1 MNEVFKEEPLL
12 AIVLATDTVERVS
25 VVIESLKAQ
34 TIADR
39 IELVLV
45 TNASV
50 DEREASHVAKGLHSL
65 QLIPVPSVNPL
76 SVARAQGVRAARSPY
91 VFIAETHAYPDADLA
106 EKMVNLLSGEWDVV
120 VPGFRNANPISGLSW
135 AGFLSDY
142 GAWSRQLPAG
152 EIDRS
157 PSHDAG
163 FRRQVLLDFG
173 DRLDAA
179 LTFGDELFLT
189 LRSKGR
195 RCYFDST
202 AGIQHVNINRFGSFV
217 RERYLSGVLIGG
229 YRSSRW
235 TLGRRLFYAAAS
247 PLIPFVILSRIQR
260 GIREA
265 ARRETLPATTM
276 PAIVVGVILKAAG
289 EMRGYLFGASE
300 SAEEG
305 MTAFEVK
312 KLVFNGDQ
320 ED

>member
-1 MNEVFKEEPLL
+1 MNEVINENPVLS
-12 AIVLATDTVERVS
+12 IILATDTVNRVNA
-25 VVIESLKAQ
+25 VIDSLKAQ

-45 TNASV
+45 TSAGVN
-50 DEREASHVAKGLHSL
+50 ERESSSIASGLHSM
-65 QLIPVPSVNPL
+65 QVVSVPSVNPL

-91 VFIAETHAYPDADLA
+91 VFIAETHAYPDPDLA
-106 EKMVNLLSGEWDVV
+106 EKMVNLLSGDWDVV

-142 GAWSRQLPAG
+142 GAWSRRLPSG

-157 PSHDAG
+157 PSHDAA

-179 LTFGDELFLT
+179 LTFGDELYLT
-189 LRSKGR
+189 LRSRGR
-195 RCYFDST
+195 RCYFDSS
-202 AGIQHVNINRFGSFV
+202 AGIQHVNINGFGSFV

-235 TLGRRLFYAAAS
+235 TVGRRLFYAAAS

-265 ARRETLPATTM
+265 ARRDTLPATTM
-276 PAIVVGVILKAAG
+276 PAIVFGVMLKAAG
-289 EMRGYLFGASE
+289 EMRGYLLGAPE
-300 SAEEG
+300 SAEKG

-312 KLVFNGDQ
+312 KLVFNGNQ